1 MKKLDKIKLKFFLIN
16 LAKGIA
22 LLIVLLIAYRFF
34 INYINIKNFTSID
47 YLEDLS
53 TAFIFVVFFFSEII
67 FGIIPPEFF
76 MIWILNHKDPEMYP
90 FFILALSTISYFAGI
105 FAFLFG
111 KYLHETTLY
120 NLMKKYIIGR
130 YERKINMYGGVAI
143 IVAALTPLPF
153 SGTSAV
159 IGAIGYDY
167 KKYFL
172 FALSRFIRY
181 GLYGYIIFLA
191 TP

>member
-1 MKKLDKIKLKFFLIN
+1 MKRSDKIKLKFFLVN
-16 LAKGIA
+16 LAKGLV
-22 LLIVLLIAYRFF
+22 LLTFLLIAYRVF
-34 INYINIKNFTSID
+34 IDYVDIKNLTAIN

-53 TAFIFVVFFFSEII
+53 AAFVFIIFFFSEII

-76 MIWILNHKDPEMYP
+76 MIWVLNNKGPEMYP

-120 NLMKKYIIGR
+120 HLMKKYVIGR
-130 YERKINMYGGVAI
+130 YARKINLYGGVAI
-143 IVAALTPLPF
+143 IIAALTPLPF

-159 IGAIGYDY
+159 IGAIGYDH

-181 GLYGYIIFLA
+181 GLYGYIIFLS

>member
-1 MKKLDKIKLKFFLIN
+1 MKRSDKIKLKFFLVN
-16 LAKGIA
+16 LAKGLV
-22 LLIVLLIAYRFF
+22 LLTFLLIAYRVF
-34 INYINIKNFTSID
+34 IDYVDIKNLTAIN

-53 TAFIFVVFFFSEII
+53 AAFVFIIFFFSEII

-76 MIWILNHKDPEMYP
+76 MIWVLNNKGPEMYP

-120 NLMKKYIIGR
+120 HLMKKYVIGR
-130 YERKINMYGGVAI
+130 YARKINLYGGVAI
-143 IVAALTPLPF
+143 IIAALTPLPF

-159 IGAIGYDY
+159 IGAIGYDH

>member
-1 MKKLDKIKLKFFLIN
+1 MKRSDKIKLKFFLVN
-16 LAKGIA
+16 LAKGLV
-22 LLIVLLIAYRFF
+22 LLTFLLIAYRVF
-34 INYINIKNFTSID
+34 IDYVDIKNLTAIN

-53 TAFIFVVFFFSEII
+53 AAFVFIIFFFSEII

-76 MIWILNHKDPEMYP
+76 MIWVLNNKGPEMYP

-120 NLMKKYIIGR
+120 QLMKKYVIGR
-130 YERKINMYGGVAI
+130 YARKINLYGGVAI
-143 IVAALTPLPF
+143 IIAALTPLPF

-159 IGAIGYDY
+159 IGAIGYDH

-191 TP
+191 IP